1 MLLCSPDSYLQFYSL
16 GGGAMSSYRDILAK
30 VRLAFPSP
38 VSDRVHDS
46 YFVHSMM
53 RAMDEV
59 DALKSNRPILG
70 EYTALDYEAAL
81 QSNLNE
87 SGMSIEEVTSELV
100 AYCNGLTIPGHPHT
114 HHNVITP
121 PTIPSLIA
129 MLITSVYNPNVV
141 WDEYSHRVALAEVE
155 VGAMM
160 ARLIGYNTEHSGGLF
175 TFGGTGTTLY
185 GIKVGLEKAVPAA
198 NSDGIKEDVTLI
210 GSSASHYC
218 RYNVA
223 SWLGI
228 GANNLIT
235 VSADAR
241 NSMNLDELREKLHS
255 ALRSGAKVAGIVATM
270 GTTDAFG
277 VDDLAAIVKIRDE
290 MVEEF
295 KLPYRIHVHADA
307 VIGWAWSVFN
317 DYDFENNPLGFRPRT
332 LRMLA
337 TARRDIHH
345 LHLADSVGIDFHK
358 SGFTPYTS
366 SMVLFK
372 ERNDLSLLSRSQ
384 KQMPYLYQF
393 GEYRPGMYT
402 LESSRSGS
410 GVMAAF
416 ASLKL
421 LGKLGFQTLIGHL
434 VEMTQLL
441 REHLVGQDS
450 VAILNRDNV
459 GSVTV
464 FRVYPDADDVLRLL
478 EAENNDEAYRDKLLQ
493 NNDYNRAVFKW
504 MHDEVMAARGGGV
517 LSLTDCYQLTS
528 YGEPM
533 LGLKSF
539 IISPFIEDDMIE
551 AVVKKISEAR
561 KSIAAN
567 YGSGKK
573 AG

>member
-87 SGMSIEEVTSELV
+87 GGMSIEEVTSELV

-114 HHNVITP
+114 HHNVNTP

-198 NSDGIKEDVTLI
+198 NSNGIKEDVTLI

-337 TARRDIHH
+337 TARRDIRH

-478 EAENNDEAYRDKLLQ
+478 EAENNNEAYRDKLLQ

-517 LSLTDCYQLTS
+517 LSLTDCYQLSS

-539 IISPFIEDDMIE
+539 IMSPFIEDDMIE
-551 AVVKKISEAR
+551 VVVKKISEAR

-567 YGSGKK
+567 YGRGQK

>member
-1 MLLCSPDSYLQFYSL
+1 
-16 GGGAMSSYRDILAK
+16 MSSYRDILAK

-87 SGMSIEEVTSELV
+87 GGMSIEEVTSELV

-114 HHNVITP
+114 HHNVNTP

-198 NSDGIKEDVTLI
+198 NSNGIKEDVTLI

-337 TARRDIHH
+337 TARRDIRH

-478 EAENNDEAYRDKLLQ
+478 EAENNNEAYRDKLLQ

-517 LSLTDCYQLTS
+517 LSLTDCYQLSS

-539 IISPFIEDDMIE
+539 IMSPFIEDDMIE
-551 AVVKKISEAR
+551 VVVKKISEAR

-567 YGSGKK
+567 YGRGQK

>member
-1 MLLCSPDSYLQFYSL
+1 
-16 GGGAMSSYRDILAK
+16 MSSYRDILSK

-38 VSDRVHDS
+38 VSNRVHDS
-46 YFVHSMM
+46 YFVHSVM

-70 EYTALDYEAAL
+70 EYTALDYDSAL

-87 SGMSIEEVTSELV
+87 TGMSIEEVTSELV
-100 AYCNGLTIPGHPHT
+100 AYCKGLTIPGHPRT
-114 HHNVITP
+114 HHNVIPP

-129 MLITSVYNPNVV
+129 MLITSVYNPNTV
-141 WDEYSHRVALAEVE
+141 WDEYSRRVALAEVE
-155 VGAMM
+155 VGAML

-198 NSDGIKEDVTLI
+198 NSDGIREDVTLI

-223 SWLGI
+223 NWLGI
-228 GANNLIT
+228 GTGNTIT
-235 VSADAR
+235 VDTDAR
-241 NSMNLDELREKLHS
+241 NSMRIDALQEQLHS
-255 ALRSGAKVAGIVATM
+255 ALRRGAKVAGIVATM

-277 VDDLAAIVKIRDE
+277 IDDLASIVKIRDE

-337 TARRDIHH
+337 TARRDIRH
-345 LHLADSVGIDFHK
+345 LHLADSVGFDFHK

-384 KQMPYLYQF
+384 KQMPYMYQF

-410 GVMAAF
+410 SVMAAF

-441 REHLVGQDS
+441 REQLIGQDS
-450 VAILNRDNV
+450 VVILNRDNV
-459 GSVTV
+459 GPVTV
-464 FRVYPDADDVLRLL
+464 FRIYPDAEDVLRMC
-478 EAENNDEAYRDKLLQ
+478 EKEISDKSYRERLLQ
-493 NNDYNRAVFKW
+493 HNDYNRAVFKW

-517 LSLTDCYQLTS
+517 LSLTDCYQLTR
-528 YGEPM
+528 YDEPM

-539 IISPFIEDDMIE
+539 IMSPFIEDEMIE
-551 AVVKKISEAR
+551 AVVKKISAAR
-561 KSIAAN
+561 KNVGATCEG
-567 YGSGKK
+567 GSK
-573 AG
+573 AS

>member
-1 MLLCSPDSYLQFYSL
+1 
-16 GGGAMSSYRDILAK
+16 MSSYRDILAK
-30 VRLAFPSP
+30 VRLSFPSP

-46 YFVHSMM
+46 YFVHSVML
-53 RAMDEV
+53 AMDKV
-59 DALKSNRPILG
+59 DALKNDRPILG
-70 EYTALDYEAAL
+70 DYTALDYEAAL
-81 QSNLNE
+81 AATLNE
-87 SGMSIEEVTSELV
+87 QGQSVEEVTSDLV
-100 AYCNGLTIPGHPHT
+100 SYCKGLTIPGHPRT
-114 HHNVITP
+114 HHNVIPP
-121 PTIPSLIA
+121 PTIASLIA
-129 MLITSVYNPNVV
+129 TLVTSVYNPNVV

-155 VGAMM
+155 ITAMLSK
-160 ARLIGYNTEHSGGLF
+160 LIGYDSQHSGGLF

-185 GIKVGLEKAVPAA
+185 GMKVGLEKAVPAA
-198 NSDGIKEDVTLI
+198 SNDGIREDVTLI

-228 GANNLIT
+228 GAGNLIT
-235 VSADAR
+235 VKADAR
-241 NSMNLDELREKLHS
+241 NSMCLDELREKLHS

-295 KLPYRIHVHADA
+295 QLPYRIHIHADA

-317 DYDFENNPLGFRPRT
+317 DYDFDNNPLGFRPRT

-337 TARRDIHH
+337 TARRDIRH
-345 LHLADSVGIDFHK
+345 LHLADSVGFDFHK

-402 LESSRSGS
+402 LESSRGGS

-450 VAILNRDNV
+450 VVILNRDNV

-464 FRVYPDADDVLRLL
+464 FRVYPDADDVLRLR
-478 EAENNDEAYRDKLLQ
+478 EAESNNSDYRDKLLQ
-493 NNDYNRAVFKW
+493 HNEYNRAVFKW
-504 MHDEVMAARGGGV
+504 MHDEIMAARGGGV
-517 LSLTDCYQLTS
+517 LSLTDCYQLTN

-539 IISPFIEDDMIE
+539 IMSPFLEEDMIKTMVE
-551 AVVKKISEAR
+551 KISAAR
-561 KSIAAN
+561 KNIPATCQE
-567 YGSGKK
+567 GKQ

>member
-1 MLLCSPDSYLQFYSL
+1 
-16 GGGAMSSYRDILAK
+16 MSSYRDILAK

>member
-1 MLLCSPDSYLQFYSL
+1 
-16 GGGAMSSYRDILAK
+16 MSSYRDILSR

-53 RAMDEV
+53 RAMDKV
-59 DALKSNRPILG
+59 DALKSDRPILG
-70 EYTALDYEAAL
+70 DYTALNYEAAL
-81 QSNLNE
+81 QSSLNDE
-87 SGMSIEEVTSELV
+87 GMNIEAVTSELV
-100 AYCNGLTIPGHPHT
+100 SYCKGLTIPGHPRT
-114 HHNVITP
+114 HHNVIPP

-129 MLITSVYNPNVV
+129 MLITSVYNPNIV

-155 VGAMM
+155 VGAMLSQ
-160 ARLIGYNTEHSGGLF
+160 LIGYDATHSGGLF

-185 GIKVGLEKAVPAA
+185 GMKVGLEKAIPAA
-198 NSDGIKEDVTLI
+198 NSDGIREDIALV
-210 GSSASHYC
+210 GSEVSHYC

-228 GANNLIT
+228 GAGNIIT
-235 VSADAR
+235 VGADAR
-241 NSMNLDELREKLHS
+241 NSMRLDELREKLHE
-255 ALRSGAKVAGIVATM
+255 ALRGGTKIAGIVATM

-277 VDDLAAIVKIRDE
+277 VDDLATIVNIRDE
-290 MVEEF
+290 IVEDF

-307 VIGWAWSVFN
+307 VIGWAWAVFN
-317 DYDFENNPLGFRPRT
+317 DYDFEHNPLGFRPRT

-337 TARRDIHH
+337 TAKRDIQH
-345 LHLADSVGIDFHK
+345 LHLADSVGFDFHK

-372 ERNDLSLLSRSQ
+372 ERNDMSLLSRSQ
-384 KQMPYLYQF
+384 QQMPYLYQY

-402 LESSRSGS
+402 LEASRGGS
-410 GVMAAF
+410 GVMAAL

-434 VEMTQLL
+434 VEMTQLM
-441 REHLVGQDS
+441 REYLVSQDS

-464 FRVYPDADDVLRLL
+464 FRVYPDASDVLRLR
-478 EAENNDEAYRDKLLQ
+478 EAESSDASYRERLLQ
-493 NNDYNRAVFKW
+493 HNDYNRAVFKW
-504 MHDEVMAARGGGV
+504 MHDEVMAARSGGI

-539 IISPFIEDDMIE
+539 IMSPFLEEEMIKT
-551 AVVKKISEAR
+551 VVTKISAAR
-561 KSIAAN
+561 KAIAASH
-567 YGSGKK
+567 GQDKEAS
-573 AG
+573 

>member
-1 MLLCSPDSYLQFYSL
+1 
-16 GGGAMSSYRDILAK
+16 MSSYRDLLAK
-30 VRLAFPSP
+30 VRLSFPSP

-46 YFVHSMM
+46 YFVHSVMM
-53 RAMDEV
+53 AMDKV

-70 EYTALDYEAAL
+70 DYTALDYEAAL
-81 QSNLNE
+81 GSTLNTQ
-87 SGMSIEEVTSELV
+87 GLSIEEVTSDLV
-100 AYCNGLTIPGHPHT
+100 SYCKGLTIPGHPRT
-114 HHNVITP
+114 HHNVIPP
-121 PTIPSLIA
+121 PTIASLIA
-129 MLITSVYNPNVV
+129 ILVTSVYNPNVV

-155 VGAMM
+155 ITSILSK
-160 ARLIGYNTEHSGGLF
+160 LIGYDSQHSGGLF

-185 GIKVGLEKAVPAA
+185 GMKVGLEKAVPAA
-198 NSDGIKEDVTLI
+198 NNDGIREDVTLI

-228 GANNLIT
+228 GAGNLIT
-235 VSADAR
+235 VKADSR
-241 NSMNLDELREKLHS
+241 NSMCLDELREKLHA

-277 VDDLAAIVKIRDE
+277 VDDLATIVKIRDE

-307 VIGWAWSVFN
+307 VIGWAWAVFN
-317 DYDFENNPLGFRPRT
+317 DYDFDNNPLGFRPRT

-337 TARRDIHH
+337 TARRDIRH
-345 LHLADSVGIDFHK
+345 LHLADSVGFDFHK

-393 GEYRPGMYT
+393 GAYRPGMYT
-402 LESSRSGS
+402 LESSRGGS

-450 VAILNRDNV
+450 VVILNRDNV

-464 FRVYPDADDVLRLL
+464 FRVYPDADDVLRLR
-478 EAENNDEAYRDKLLQ
+478 EAENNNSEYRDKLLQ
-493 NNDYNRAVFKW
+493 HNEYNRAVFKW

-517 LSLTDCYQLTS
+517 LSLTDCYQLTD

-539 IISPFIEDDMIE
+539 IMSPFLEEDMIKTMVE
-551 AVVKKISEAR
+551 KISVAR
-561 KSIAAN
+561 KNIPAI
-567 YGSGKK
+567 
-573 AG
+573 

>member
-1 MLLCSPDSYLQFYSL
+1 
-16 GGGAMSSYRDILAK
+16 MSSYRDILAK
-30 VRLAFPSP
+30 VRLSFPSP

-46 YFVHSMM
+46 YFVHSVML
-53 RAMDEV
+53 AMDKV

-70 EYTALDYEAAL
+70 DYTALDYEAAL
-81 QSNLNE
+81 DSTLNTQ
-87 SGMSIEEVTSELV
+87 GLSIEEVTSDLV
-100 AYCNGLTIPGHPHT
+100 SYCKGLTIPGHPRT
-114 HHNVITP
+114 HHNVIPP
-121 PTIPSLIA
+121 PTIASLIA
-129 MLITSVYNPNVV
+129 TLVTSVYNPNIV

-155 VGAMM
+155 ITAMLSK
-160 ARLIGYNTEHSGGLF
+160 LIGYDSQHSGGLF

-185 GIKVGLEKAVPAA
+185 GMKVGLEKAIPAA
-198 NSDGIKEDVTLI
+198 NNHGIREDVTLI

-228 GANNLIT
+228 GAGNLIT
-235 VSADAR
+235 VNADAR
-241 NSMNLDELREKLHS
+241 NSMCLDELRTKLHE
-255 ALRSGAKVAGIVATM
+255 ALSSGAKVAGIVATM

-277 VDDLAAIVKIRDE
+277 VDDLATIVKIRDE

-295 KLPYRIHVHADA
+295 QLPYRIHVHADA

-317 DYDFENNPLGFRPRT
+317 DYDFDNNPLGFRPRT

-337 TARRDIHH
+337 TARRDIRH
-345 LHLADSVGIDFHK
+345 LHLADSVGFDFHK

-393 GEYRPGMYT
+393 GAYRPGMYT
-402 LESSRSGS
+402 LESSRGGS

-464 FRVYPDADDVLRLL
+464 FRVYPDADDVLRLR
-478 EAENNDEAYRDKLLQ
+478 EAENNNADYRDKLLQ
-493 NNDYNRAVFKW
+493 HNEYNRAVFKW
-504 MHDEVMAARGGGV
+504 VHDEVMAARGGGV
-517 LSLTDCYQLTS
+517 LSLTDCYQMTN

-539 IISPFIEDDMIE
+539 IMSPFLEEDMIKTMVE
-551 AVVKKISEAR
+551 KISAAR
-561 KSIAAN
+561 KNIPATREED
-567 YGSGKK
+567 KQ

>member
-1 MLLCSPDSYLQFYSL
+1 MD
-16 GGGAMSSYRDILAK
+16 SYRDILSK

-59 DALKSNRPILG
+59 DALKSTRPILG
-70 EYTALDYEAAL
+70 EYTALDYETAL
-81 QSNLNE
+81 QSHLNE
-87 SGMSIEEVTSELV
+87 DGLTIEEVTSELV
-100 AYCNGLTIPGHPHT
+100 AYCKGLTIPGHPRT
-114 HHNVITP
+114 HHNVIPP

-129 MLITSVYNPNVV
+129 MLITSVYNPNIV

-155 VGAMM
+155 VGAMLSK
-160 ARLIGYNTEHSGGLF
+160 LIGYNTEHSGGLF

-185 GIKVGLEKAVPAA
+185 GIKAGLEKAVPAA
-198 NSDGIKEDVTLI
+198 NSDGIREDVTLI

-228 GANNLIT
+228 GASNLIT
-235 VSADAR
+235 VNADAR
-241 NSMNLDELREKLHS
+241 NSMRLDELQEKLHS
-255 ALRSGAKVAGIVATM
+255 ALRSGARVAGIVATM

-277 VDDLAAIVKIRDE
+277 IDNLAEIVRIRDE

-295 KLPYRIHVHADA
+295 QLPYRIHVHADA

-332 LRMLA
+332 MRMLA
-337 TARRDIHH
+337 TARRDIRH
-345 LHLADSVGIDFHK
+345 LHLADSVGFDFHK

-450 VAILNRDNV
+450 VVILNRDNV

-464 FRVYPDADDVLRLL
+464 FRVYPDAEDVLRLR
-478 EAENNDEAYRDKLLQ
+478 EKENNDESYRNKLLQ
-493 NNDYNRAVFKW
+493 HNDYNRAVFKW

-517 LSLTDCYQLTS
+517 LSLTDCYQMTR

-539 IISPFIEDDMIE
+539 IMSPFIEDEMIE

-561 KSIAAN
+561 KNVTPTCEA
-567 YGSGKK
+567 GKK

>member
-1 MLLCSPDSYLQFYSL
+1 
-16 GGGAMSSYRDILAK
+16 MSSYRDVLAK

-38 VSDRVHDS
+38 VSNRVHDS

-70 EYTALDYEAAL
+70 DYTALDYDSAM

-87 SGMSIEEVTSELV
+87 AGMSVEEVTRELV
-100 AYCNGLTIPGHPHT
+100 AYCKGLTIPGHPRT
-114 HHNVITP
+114 HHNVIPP

-129 MLITSVYNPNVV
+129 MLITSVYNPNIV

-155 VGAMM
+155 VVAMLS
-160 ARLIGYNTEHSGGLF
+160 RLIGYNPEHSGGLF

-185 GIKVGLEKAVPAA
+185 GVKVGLEKAVPAA
-198 NSDGIKEDVTLI
+198 NSDGIKEDVTLV

-218 RYNVA
+218 RYNIA

-228 GANNLIT
+228 GAGNIIT
-235 VSADAR
+235 VNADAR
-241 NSMNLDELREKLHS
+241 NSMHLDELQEKLHS
-255 ALRSGAKVAGIVATM
+255 ALRHGAKVAGIIATM

-277 VDDLAAIVKIRDE
+277 IDDLAAIVKIRDE

-317 DYDFENNPLGFRPRT
+317 DYDFDNNPLGFRPRT

-337 TARRDIHH
+337 TARRDIRH
-345 LHLADSVGIDFHK
+345 LHLADSVGFDFHK

-410 GVMAAF
+410 GVMSAF

-450 VAILNRDNV
+450 VVILNRDNV

-464 FRVYPDADDVLRLL
+464 FRVYPDAEDVLRLREK
-478 EAENNDEAYRDKLLQ
+478 EASDKSYKDKLLQ
-493 NNDYNRAVFKW
+493 HNDYNRAVFKW

-517 LSLTDCYQLTS
+517 LSLTDCYQLTC

-539 IISPFIEDDMIE
+539 IMSPFIEDEMIE
-551 AVVKKISEAR
+551 AVVKKVSAAR
-561 KSIAAN
+561 KNVAAT
-567 YGSGKK
+567 YEDGSK
-573 AG
+573 AS

>member
-1 MLLCSPDSYLQFYSL
+1 
-16 GGGAMSSYRDILAK
+16 MSSYRDVLSK

-53 RAMDEV
+53 HAMDRV
-59 DALKSNRPILG
+59 DALKSTRPILG

-81 QSNLNE
+81 QSSL
-87 SGMSIEEVTSELV
+87 SDTGMSIEEVTSDLV
-100 AYCNGLTIPGHPHT
+100 TYCKGLTIPGHPLT
-114 HHNVITP
+114 HRNVIPP

-155 VGAMM
+155 VSAMLSK
-160 ARLIGYNTEHSGGLF
+160 LIGYDTTHSGGLF

-185 GIKVGLEKAVPAA
+185 GMKVGLEKAIPTA
-198 NSDGIKEDVTLI
+198 NSNGIREDVTII
-210 GSSASHYC
+210 GSDVSHYC

-228 GANNLIT
+228 GAGNLIT
-235 VSADAR
+235 VGADDR
-241 NSMNLDELREKLHS
+241 NSMRLDELREKLHD
-255 ALRSGAKVAGIVATM
+255 ALRGGAKVAGIVATM

-277 VDDLAAIVKIRDE
+277 IDDLAAIVKIRDE
-290 MVEEF
+290 AVEEF
-295 KLPYRIHVHADA
+295 SLPYRIHVHADA

-337 TARRDIHH
+337 TARRDIRH
-345 LHLADSVGIDFHK
+345 LHLADSVGFDFHK

-384 KQMPYLYQF
+384 KQMPYLYQY
-393 GEYRPGMYT
+393 GEYSPGMYT
-402 LESSRSGS
+402 LESSRGGS
-410 GVMAAF
+410 GVMSAL

-434 VEMTQLL
+434 VEMTQLM
-441 REHLVGQDS
+441 REYLVSQDA
-450 VAILNRDNV
+450 VVILNRDNV
-459 GSVTV
+459 GAVTV
-464 FRVYPDADDVLRLL
+464 FRVYPDADDVLRLRDK
-478 EAENNDEAYRDKLLQ
+478 EHHDESYRDRLLQ
-493 NNDYNRAVFKW
+493 NNNYNRAVFNW

-517 LSLTDCYQLTS
+517 LSLTDCYQLTK

-539 IISPFIEDDMIE
+539 IMSPFLEEEMIE

-561 KSIAAN
+561 KAITITGVN
-567 YGSGKK
+567 DKK